1 MNIKNKARLRLA
13 SIILLV
19 LVTAVI
25 AYPKPTHLK
34 WVDAVVGKLKI
45 NLGLDLQGGV
55 HLVYEA
61 DMNNIK
67 KEDTGKALEGIQ
79 DVIEKRV
86 NAYGVAEPV
95 VQTSQM
101 GDSHRLIVELAGV
114 KDIEEA
120 KGVIKETPF
129 LDFREESGESQL
141 SEEQKAQI
149 EAENKKTKEEAE
161 SVLAKAKEGGDFG
174 ELAKEYSD
182 DSETK
187 EIGGDLGFIKKGT
200 VFSQEP
206 GLEELVFSTDFEKG
220 SVASN
225 LTESST
231 GLHLIKKLDERG
243 EGDEREVQI
252 AHILFVIMN
261 PDSIAAM
268 LGPNF
273 EPTKL
278 TGQYLKGAQVTFD
291 QNTNMPQVALQ
302 FNDEGKDLFREIT
315 EKNIGKRIAIYL
327 DDQQITAPVVQVVIR
342 DGQAVINGDFSLDEA
357 KELTLRLNSG
367 ALPVPIK
374 LISQQ
379 SVEASLGKA
388 SLEKS
393 LKAGLYG
400 LLTVA
405 VFMVLYYRLAGLV
418 AVAALVIYSLIMI
431 SVLKLSSV
439 TPLSITLTLSGI
451 AGFILSV
458 GMAVDANILIFER
471 IKEEIQNGRNLKSAV
486 DEGFR
491 RAWLSIRD
499 GNLSTILT
507 AVILM
512 FFGSGFI
519 KGFALT
525 LIIGVAV
532 SMFTAIVITRI
543 LLKTVFVEWFEK
555 HKKFVIIGTGK
566 NKN

>member
-19 LVTAVI
+19 LTTAVI
-25 AYPKPTHLK
+25 SYPKPTHLK

-61 DMNNIK
+61 DMSNIK
-67 KEDTGKALEGIQ
+67 KEDTGKAMEGIQ

-95 VQTSQM
+95 VQTSTM
-101 GDSHRLIVELAGV
+101 GDSYRLIVELAGV

-141 SEEQKAQI
+141 SEEQKSQI
-149 EAENKKTKEEAE
+149 EEENKKTKEEAE
-161 SVLAKAKEGGDFG
+161 NVLAKAKESEDFA
-174 ELAKEYSD
+174 ELAKEHSD

-187 EIGGDLGFIKKGT
+187 ENGGDLGFVKKGT
-200 VFSQEP
+200 VFSQESE
-206 GLEELVFSTDFEKG
+206 LENLIFSTDFKKD
-220 SVASN
+220 SVAPN
-225 LTESST
+225 LVMSSS
-231 GLHLIKKLDERG
+231 GLHIVKKLNERG
-243 EGDEREVQI
+243 EGEEREIQV

-291 QNTNMPQVALQ
+291 QNTNMPQVALN

-327 DDQQITAPVVQVVIR
+327 DDQQVTAPVVQAVIR
-342 DGQAVINGDFSLDEA
+342 DGQAVINGDFDLEEA

-379 SVEASLGKA
+379 SVEASLGKV

-400 LLTVA
+400 FSAVA

-418 AVAALVIYSLIMI
+418 AVVALIIYSLIMVAI
-431 SVLKLSSV
+431 FKLSSV

-451 AGFILSV
+451 AGFILSI
-458 GMAVDANILIFER
+458 GMAVDANVLIFER
-471 IKEEIQNGRNLKSAV
+471 IKEEIKNGRNLKSAL
-486 DEGFR
+486 DEGYR

-499 GNLSTILT
+499 GNVSTILT
-507 AVILM
+507 AFILM

-525 LIIGVAV
+525 LIIGVVV
-532 SMFTAIVITRI
+532 SMFSAIIITRI
-543 LLKTVFVEWFEK
+543 LLETVFVEWFEK